1 MLTIS
6 AGLRT
11 KNPLKAPSLL
21 GCLFFGHENLEVG
34 RKIASNP
41 RLLSTFE
48 NFIRN
53 ICTFLKEYN
62 FVHKNLSETSSQAS
76 DYLYFDKQ
84 ESLLSYELNPDTYD
98 FLTSGAFIT
107 YRKLAHELAEKAE
120 FEEYIYLIAYIK
132 NLHSSSYLQ
141 GLIQHCNQN
150 QSLKCSVVLK
160 LESAN
165 INTKIDFREQL
176 QKEAKLIQSQE
187 DKNSSAKTEQSD
199 SSTSE
204 PSAKRQKK
212 TDKSNETNDAE
223 ISNPIS
229 EDGDVIQ
236 SNTTIEDKSLLPTF
250 RSP

>member
-1 MLTIS
+1 MYSNSINDKLE
-6 AGLRT
+6 
-11 KNPLKAPSLL
+11 N
-21 GCLFFGHENLEVG
+21 CLEAEIERFLSSIDYTGDYQAQVINNHNTLVVYLEVDAEDDESSDFYELDVIETLA
-34 RKIASNP
+34 RYLRDQTTIDYSQFPDANLP
-41 RLLSTFE
+41 E
-48 NFIRN
+48 E
-53 ICTFLKEYN
+53 FLE
-62 FVHKNLSETSSQAS
+62 S
-76 DYLYFDKQ
+76 DY
-84 ESLLSYELNPDTYD
+84 E
-98 FLTSGAFIT
+98 
-107 YRKLAHELAEKAE
+107 AE

-141 GLIQHCNQN
+141 GLIQHCNQR

-160 LESAN
+160 PESAN

-187 DKNSSAKTEQSD
+187 NKNSSAKTEQSD

-204 PSAKRQKK
+204 PPAKRQKK
-212 TDKSNETNDAE
+212 TDNSNETNDAG

-229 EDGDVIQ
+229 EDGDGIQ